1 MSYVIVA
8 VLAVVVVVFLSG
20 LRVVKP
26 TTRGLVER
34 LGKYRRFASAGLNWV
49 APVIDRLYKISITEV
64 MVNAEPQEWIT
75 LLRERAAELKTSSAA

>member
-1 MSYVIVA
+1 MYYAIVA
-8 VLAVVVVVFLSG
+8 VFAVVAVFFLSG

-49 APVIDRLYKISITEV
+49 TPVIDRLYKISITEV
-64 MVNAEPQEWIT
+64 LVNAEPQEWIT
-75 LLRERAAELKTSSAA
+75 PLRERAAEPRTSIGA